1 VYSIEGRAKTVY
13 ASGLTIVKNTETPLI
28 KPVSCPFIVEGKL
41 KIRINAREFF
51 IDFGTGECDNKALLI
66 WANGEVEIRL

>member
-1 VYSIEGRAKTVY
+1 
-13 ASGLTIVKNTETPLI
+13 
-28 KPVSCPFIVEGKL
+28 L
-41 KIRINAREFF
+41 KVRINAREFF